1 LTLELHIYPYN
12 QSIIPFDSATT
23 IRMAARILRARRDG
37 SSDSFTIIGSQRDA
51 QVQVSGTQEPENL
64 QQALDVQQSDLPNR
78 PRKRTRKE
86 ERDDELHALELEA
99 KRAMIEHE
107 NEVRR
112 RALQQQEELH
122 QLKLAQFSTEY
133 TPNLNDQDDEGE
145 IPLEAKAVSLLFPS
159 APQREVAAIFN
170 NKFDP
175 SNLYKLCR
183 KIGLLSDADDQDIS
197 FTRGKLRSR
206 KRTGTFKD
214 YPSTTT

>member
-1 LTLELHIYPYN
+1 
-12 QSIIPFDSATT
+12 
-23 IRMAARILRARRDG
+23 MAARILRARRDG

-122 QLKLAQFSTEY
+122 
-133 TPNLNDQDDEGE
+133 
-145 IPLEAKAVSLLFPS
+145 
-159 APQREVAAIFN
+159 
-170 NKFDP
+170 
-175 SNLYKLCR
+175 
-183 KIGLLSDADDQDIS
+183 
-197 FTRGKLRSR
+197 
-206 KRTGTFKD
+206 
-214 YPSTTT
+214 